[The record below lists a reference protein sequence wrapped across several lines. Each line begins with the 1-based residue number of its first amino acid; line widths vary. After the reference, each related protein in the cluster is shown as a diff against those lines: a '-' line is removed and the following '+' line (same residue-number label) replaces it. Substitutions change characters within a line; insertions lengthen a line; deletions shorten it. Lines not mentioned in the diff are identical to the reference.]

1 MNKLFTYIVAVAALL
16 AIASNAKQAQAFP
29 AGNDNLEFNATFQD
43 STGLGIGGKLGVSE
57 NISIRPKVVFGIDKS
72 TNIGIDLNLPG
83 TEYGVAATYDI
94 PLSSSGRK
102 GPTAFLGPE
111 ISFWNG
117 NRTVSGQEVTANS
130 TIVSAIAGVNYPVT
144 DSLDF
149 TGRLTVPVSSTG
161 STSVLGVSN
170 SADFKKTVGV
180 SIGAA
185 YRF

>member
-1 MNKLFTYIVAVAALL
+1 MNKLSISIFTVAAIGATL
-16 AIASNAKQAQAFP
+16 SQPKPAQAFP
-29 AGNDNLEFNATFQD
+29 PGNDNLEFNATFQD
-43 STGLGIGGKLGVSE
+43 STGFGISAKLGVSE

-94 PLSSSGRK
+94 PLSPSGRQ
-102 GPTAFLGPE
+102 GPTAYVGPE

-117 NRTVSGQEVTANS
+117 RTTVSGQEVSANS

-144 DSLDF
+144 ASFDL
-149 TGRLTVPVSSTG
+149 TGKLTVPLSSSG
-161 STSVLGVSN
+161 STSVLGTTN
-170 SADFKKTVGV
+170 DADFRKTVGV
-180 SIGAA
+180 SIGAT

>member
-1 MNKLFTYIVAVAALL
+1 MNKLFICFLTVAAIG
-16 AIASNAKQAQAFP
+16 AITIQPKPAQAFP
-29 AGNDNLEFNATFQD
+29 PGNDNLEFNATFQD
-43 STGLGIGGKLGVSE
+43 STGFGISAKLGVSE

-94 PLSSSGRK
+94 PLSPSGRK
-102 GPTAFLGPE
+102 GPTAYVGPE

-117 NRTVSGQEVTANS
+117 STTVSGQEVSANS
-130 TIVSAIAGVNYPVT
+130 TIISGIAGVNYPIT
-144 DSLDF
+144 ESFDL
-149 TGRLTVPVSSTG
+149 TGKLTVPLSSSG
-161 STSVLGVSN
+161 STSVLGTSN
-170 SADFKKTVGV
+170 SADFRKTVGV

>member
-1 MNKLFTYIVAVAALL
+1 MNKLFAYSVAVASMI
-16 AIASNAKQAQAFP
+16 AIGSNAKQAQAFP
-29 AGNDNLEFNATFQD
+29 PGNDNLEFNVTFQD
-43 STGLGIGGKLGVSE
+43 STGFGIGGKLGVAE
-57 NISIRPKVVFGIDKS
+57 NISLRPKVVFGIDKS
-72 TNIGIDLNLPG
+72 TNIGVDLNLPG

-94 PLSSSGRK
+94 PLSSNGRK

-117 NRTVSGQEVTANS
+117 STSVSGQEVTANS
-130 TIVSAIAGVNYPVT
+130 TIISAIAGVNYPVT
-144 DSLDF
+144 DSLDL
-149 TGRLTVPVSSTG
+149 TSRLTVPLSSTG

-170 SADFKKTVGV
+170 SADFRKTVGV

>member
-1 MNKLFTYIVAVAALL
+1 MNKPFTYIVAISSTI
-16 AIASNAKQAQAFP
+16 AIFGNIQKAQAFP
-29 AGNDNLEFNATFQD
+29 PGNDNLEFNATFQD
-43 STGLGIGGKLGVSE
+43 STGFGVSAKLGVSE

-72 TNIGIDLNLPG
+72 TNIGIDLNLQG

-94 PLSSSGRK
+94 PLSPSGRK

-117 NRTVSGQEVTANS
+117 STIVSGQEVTANS

-144 DSLDF
+144 EFFDI
-149 TGRLTVPVSSTG
+149 TGRLTVPLSSNG
-161 STSVLGVSN
+161 STSILGASN
-170 SADFKKTVGV
+170 SADFRKTVGV